1 MLLYRLMAHVTW
13 SKHRQV
19 MISRVVINTKRFYR
33 TDVMQG
39 QSRVRSAN
47 VAGEEMVPYLV
58 I

>member
-1 MLLYRLMAHVTW
+1 MAHVTW

-47 VAGEEMVPYLV
+47 VAGGGDGSVLGD
-58 I
+58 IKG